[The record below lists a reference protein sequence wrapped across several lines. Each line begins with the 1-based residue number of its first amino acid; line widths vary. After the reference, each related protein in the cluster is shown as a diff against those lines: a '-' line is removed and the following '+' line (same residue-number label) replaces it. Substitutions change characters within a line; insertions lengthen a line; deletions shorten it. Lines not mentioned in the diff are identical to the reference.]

1 MSARAAV
8 PAPPP
13 LLAVA
18 NIHPDYLESCLEGTC
33 SGSKFQCHLPPGTVT
48 LVRQTAGGRGGRV
61 YGVVGL
67 WYFTGVCE
75 QMRAGRTTWSRRF
88 PWRVKFEPLV
98 HHFQERFC
106 EDFSVP
112 LPTEGGHRTHRASLH
127 VPGLVFTSLQ
137 GTIVRVPVVHSANYL
152 RALMKA
158 RGPELQGEADYLGSR
173 VKLKK
178 FLSDLAARLEEE
190 AAKATPASS

>member
-1 MSARAAV
+1 MSARAAL

-18 NIHPDYLESCLEGTC
+18 NIHPDYMESCLEGTC

-48 LVRQTAGGRGGRV
+48 LVRQTAGGVGGKH

-67 WYFTGVCE
+67 WYFTGECE
-75 QMRAGRTTWSRRF
+75 QMRAGRTSWSRRF
-88 PWRVKFEPLV
+88 PWRIKFEPLV

-112 LPTEGGHRTHRASLH
+112 LAEAERRRVHRASLYI
-127 VPGLVFTSLQ
+127 PGLVFTSLQ
-137 GTIVRVPVVHSANYL
+137 GTIVRVPVAHSANYL

-158 RGPELQGEADYLGSR
+158 RGPELQGEADYLGR
-173 VKLKK
+173 PVKVKK
-178 FLSDLAARLEEE
+178 FLADLALRLEEE
-190 AAKATPASS
+190 AARKAVPPS